1 MTTTPPAAGPRPD
14 TLGPGAG
21 GAVPADLPAHLPAG
35 PSAAGGPG
43 PVRARQPLRL
53 TLALVV
59 LGAWL
64 VAAAAWHL
72 TQGTADVTV
81 GELWRALTGQGGLD
95 QAAAVV
101 TASRL
106 PRLAAGVLVGC
117 ALGASGAALQGVARN
132 PLAAPDTLGVNAG
145 AYLAVTAAAVVGG
158 TLGAL
163 PGVVVAFAGGLA
175 AAGLVIGL
183 SGGAAASPV
192 RLVLAGSAIT
202 LGLVSITQAL
212 LVLFPWE
219 TQGLFAWGAGSLG
232 QNGMGTVRSVA
243 PVVVV
248 ALAGLVLAGRRL
260 DLLQLGDDTARS
272 LGVDVVR
279 SRAVVVVLGV
289 LLATCAVTV
298 TGPIG
303 FVGLCAPL
311 LVRLLA
317 TWVRPLT
324 RHRVLVPAAAVAGT
338 ALVLTADV
346 ALRAVFGP
354 VSGVTVPTGV
364 VTSLIGAVA
373 LILLARRARAA
384 LEPDTLVT
392 LRAGSAL
399 ARRAPAVLLGAA
411 VVLLAGVVVAGV
423 LLGDSTVLLGDVQ
436 HWLAGR
442 ASVRLDIIL
451 DSRVPRVAAALL
463 AGACLALA
471 GGLVQTVTRN
481 PLADPGV
488 LGVAHAAGL
497 GAVLVIVLVPA
508 PSFAAV
514 FTGAL
519 AGAVLAGLLVFG
531 ATAGTGAAAGRM
543 VLVGLGTGAGAGA
556 LTTLLLVR
564 TDPWNQNRAITWL
577 GGSTFGAGTPQLVP
591 MVVALLI
598 GVLVVARTHR
608 DLDLVQVDDVTP
620 RVLGVDLPRSRSAH
634 VALAVLLT
642 AAATAAIGPISFVG
656 LVAPHAARMLIG
668 KRHRWL
674 LPMTVLLG
682 AALVAVADVV
692 GRTAIAPA
700 QLPAG
705 LVTAV
710 VGTPYFLWLL
720 WRMRAARR

>member
-1 MTTTPPAAGPRPD
+1 MTTAPPAAGPDAPASS
-14 TLGPGAG
+14 GPA
-21 GAVPADLPAHLPAG
+21 AAPAPAPARHRL
-35 PSAAGGPG
+35 
-43 PVRARQPLRL
+43 RALL
-53 TLALVV
+53 V
-59 LGAWL
+59 LGLLVAWL

-81 GELWRALTGQGGLD
+81 GALWRALTGQGGLD

-132 PLAAPDTLGVNAG
+132 PLAAPDTLAVNSG
-145 AYLAVTAAAVVGG
+145 AHLAVTAAAVVGAS
-158 TLGAL
+158 LGAL

-175 AAGLVIGL
+175 AAGVVIGL
-183 SGGAAASPV
+183 SGGAGASPV

-202 LGLVSITQAL
+202 LGLSSVTQAL

-232 QNGMGTVRSVA
+232 QNGMGTVRTVA
-243 PVVVV
+243 PIVVL
-248 ALAGLVLAGRRL
+248 AFAGLLLVARRL
-260 DLLQLGDDTARS
+260 DLLQLGDDAARS

-279 SRAVVVVLGV
+279 TRLVTVLLAV

-324 RHRVLVPAAAVAGT
+324 KHRLLIPAAAVAGT

-354 VSGVTVPTGV
+354 ISGVTVPTGV

-373 LILLARRARAA
+373 LIVLARRARTA

-392 LRAGSAL
+392 LRAGSPL
-399 ARRAPAVLLGAA
+399 SRRAPALLLGAA
-411 VVLLAGVVVAGV
+411 LVLLAGVLVAGV
-423 LLGDSTVLLGDVQ
+423 LLGDSTVLLGDV
-436 HWLAGR
+436 HNWLAGR
-442 ASVRLDIIL
+442 ASVRLDIVL

-488 LGVAHAAGL
+488 LGVSHAAGL
-497 GAVLVIVLVPA
+497 GAVVVIVAAGA

-514 FTGAL
+514 FAGAVV
-519 AGAVLAGLLVFG
+519 GAVLAGLLVFG
-531 ATAGTGAAAGRM
+531 VTAGTGLASGRM
-543 VLVGLGTGAGAGA
+543 VLVGLGTGAAA
-556 LTTLLLVR
+556 SAVTTLLLVR

-577 GGSTFGAGTPQLVP
+577 GGSTFGAGLPQLVP
-591 MVVALLI
+591 MAVALLA

-620 RVLGVDLPRSRSAH
+620 RVLGVDLPRSRALH
-634 VALAVLLT
+634 VGVAVLLT
-642 AAATAAIGPISFVG
+642 AAATAAIGPVVFVG

-674 LPMTVLLG
+674 LPMTVVLG
-682 AALVAVADVV
+682 AALVGIADAV

-720 WRMRAARR
+720 WRMRVARGR

>member
-1 MTTTPPAAGPRPD
+1 MTTAPPAAGPDAPASS
-14 TLGPGAG
+14 GPA
-21 GAVPADLPAHLPAG
+21 AAPAPAPARHRL
-35 PSAAGGPG
+35 
-43 PVRARQPLRL
+43 RALL
-53 TLALVV
+53 V
-59 LGAWL
+59 LGLLVAWL

-81 GELWRALTGQGGLD
+81 GALWRALTGQGGLD

-132 PLAAPDTLGVNAG
+132 PLAAPDTLAVNSG
-145 AYLAVTAAAVVGG
+145 AHLAVTAAAVVGAS
-158 TLGAL
+158 LGAL
-163 PGVVVAFAGGLA
+163 PGVVVAFVGGLA
-175 AAGLVIGL
+175 AAGVVIGL
-183 SGGAAASPV
+183 SGGAGASPV

-202 LGLVSITQAL
+202 LGLSSVTQAL

-232 QNGMGTVRSVA
+232 QNGMGTVRTVA
-243 PVVVV
+243 PIVVL
-248 ALAGLVLAGRRL
+248 AFAGLLLVARRL
-260 DLLQLGDDTARS
+260 DLLQLGDDAARS

-279 SRAVVVVLGV
+279 TRLVTVLLAV

-324 RHRVLVPAAAVAGT
+324 RHRLLIPAAAVAGT

-354 VSGVTVPTGV
+354 ISGVTVPTGV

-373 LILLARRARAA
+373 LIVLARRARAA

-392 LRAGSAL
+392 LRAGSPL
-399 ARRAPAVLLGAA
+399 SRRAPALLLGAA
-411 VVLLAGVVVAGV
+411 LVLLAGVLVAGV

-436 HWLAGR
+436 NWLAGR
-442 ASVRLDIIL
+442 ASVRLDIVL

-488 LGVAHAAGL
+488 LGVSHAAGL
-497 GAVLVIVLVPA
+497 GAVVVIVAAGA

-514 FTGAL
+514 FAGAVV
-519 AGAVLAGLLVFG
+519 GAVLAGLLVFG
-531 ATAGTGAAAGRM
+531 VTAGTGLASGRM
-543 VLVGLGTGAGAGA
+543 VLVGLGTGAAA
-556 LTTLLLVR
+556 SAVTTLLLVR

-577 GGSTFGAGTPQLVP
+577 GGSTFGAGLPQLVP
-591 MVVALLI
+591 MAVALLA

-620 RVLGVDLPRSRSAH
+620 RVLGVDLPRSRALH
-634 VALAVLLT
+634 VGVAVLLT
-642 AAATAAIGPISFVG
+642 AAATAAIGPVVFVG

-674 LPMTVLLG
+674 LPMTVVLG
-682 AALVAVADVV
+682 AALVGIADAV

-720 WRMRAARR
+720 WRTRAARGR

>member
-1 MTTTPPAAGPRPD
+1 MTTSLPRSPRPD
-14 TLGPGAG
+14 ATPARVAGAPVAGLPEGTGAPGRGPRRSART
-21 GAVPADLPAHLPAG
+21 AVA
-35 PSAAGGPG
+35 
-43 PVRARQPLRL
+43 L
-53 TLALVV
+53 TALVV
-59 LGAWL
+59 WL
-64 VAAAAWHL
+64 VAAATWHL

-101 TASRL
+101 TSSRL

-117 ALGASGAALQGVARN
+117 ALGASGAALQGIARN
-132 PLAAPDTLGVNAG
+132 PLAAPDTLAVNAG
-145 AYLAVTAAAVVGG
+145 AHLAVTAAAVLGAS
-158 TLGAL
+158 LGAL

-175 AAGLVIGL
+175 AAGVVIGL
-183 SGGAAASPV
+183 SGGAAASPI
-192 RLVLAGSAIT
+192 RLVLGGTAIT
-202 LGLVSITQAL
+202 LGLASVTQAL

-232 QNGMGTVRSVA
+232 QNGMGTVRAVL
-243 PVVVV
+243 PVVLV
-248 ALAGLVLAGRRL
+248 AFAGLLLLGRRL
-260 DLLQLGDDTARS
+260 DLLQLGDDAARS
-272 LGVDVVR
+272 LGVDVGRTRLVG
-279 SRAVVVVLGV
+279 VVLAV

-317 TWVRPLT
+317 TWVPPLT
-324 RHRVLVPAAAVAGT
+324 RHRVLIPAAAVAGT

-346 ALRAVFGP
+346 ALRAVFGAI
-354 VSGVTVPTGV
+354 SGVTVPTGV

-373 LILLARRARAA
+373 LVLLARRARAA

-399 ARRAPAVLLGAA
+399 SRRAPAVLLGLAVLLVV
-411 VVLLAGVVVAGV
+411 VVLVAGV
-423 LLGDSTVLLGDVQ
+423 LLGDRTVLLGDVQ
-436 HWLAGR
+436 NWLAGR

-451 DSRVPRVAAALL
+451 DSRVPRVAAAML

-471 GGLVQTVTRN
+471 GGLIQTVTRN

-497 GAVLVIVLVPA
+497 GAVVVIVVAAA
-508 PSFAAV
+508 PSFALV

-519 AGAVLAGLLVFG
+519 VGAIAAGVLVFG
-531 ATAGTGAAAGRM
+531 AGSGGSAGRM
-543 VLVGLGTGAGAGA
+543 VLVGLGTGAAA
-556 LTTLLLVR
+556 SAVTTLLLVR

-591 MVVALLI
+591 MAVALVI
-598 GVLVVARTHR
+598 GLVVVARTHR
-608 DLDLVQVDDVTP
+608 DLDLVQVDDLTP
-620 RVLGVDLPRSRSAH
+620 RVLGVDLPRSRNLH
-634 VALAVLLT
+634 VAVAVLLT
-642 AAATAAIGPISFVG
+642 AAATAAIGPIVFVG

-720 WRMRAARR
+720 WRMRAASRR

>member
-1 MTTTPPAAGPRPD
+1 MTTSLPRSPRPDASPARAAGPAPVTGLPGEAPARP
-14 TLGPGAG
+14 GRQ
-21 GAVPADLPAHLPAG
+21 
-35 PSAAGGPG
+35 
-43 PVRARQPLRL
+43 PVRTVLVLA
-53 TLALVV
+53 ALV
-59 LGAWL
+59 AWL
-64 VAAAAWHL
+64 LAAAAWHL
-72 TQGTADVTV
+72 TQGTADVSV
-81 GELWRALTGQGGLD
+81 GALWRALTGQGGLD

-117 ALGASGAALQGVARN
+117 ALGASGAALQGIARN
-132 PLAAPDTLGVNAG
+132 PLAAPDTLAVNAG
-145 AYLAVTAAAVVGG
+145 AHLAVTVAAVAGAS
-158 TLGAL
+158 LGAL

-175 AAGLVIGL
+175 AAGVVIGL

-192 RLVLAGSAIT
+192 RLVLGGTAIT
-202 LGLVSITQAL
+202 LGLASVTQAL

-232 QNGMGTVRSVA
+232 QNGMGTVRAVL
-243 PVVVV
+243 PVVLV
-248 ALAGLVLAGRRL
+248 AFAGLLLLGRRL
-260 DLLQLGDDTARS
+260 DLLQLGDDAARS
-272 LGVDVVR
+272 LGVDVGRTRLVG
-279 SRAVVVVLGV
+279 VVLAV

-324 RHRVLVPAAAVAGT
+324 RHRLLIPAAAVAGT

-346 ALRAVFGP
+346 ALRAVFGAI
-354 VSGVTVPTGV
+354 SGVTVPTGV

-399 ARRAPAVLLGAA
+399 SRRAPAALLGLAVLLLA
-411 VVLLAGVVVAGV
+411 VVLVAGV
-423 LLGDSTVLLGDVQ
+423 LLGDQTVLLGDVQ
-436 HWLAGR
+436 NWLAGR

-451 DSRVPRVAAALL
+451 DSRVPRVAAAML

-471 GGLVQTVTRN
+471 GGLIQTVTRN

-497 GAVLVIVLVPA
+497 GAVVVIVVTAA
-508 PSFAAV
+508 PSFALV

-519 AGAVLAGLLVFG
+519 VGAIGAGLLVFG
-531 ATAGTGAAAGRM
+531 AGSGGSAGRT
-543 VLVGLGTGAGAGA
+543 VLVGLGTGAAA
-556 LTTLLLVR
+556 SAVTTLLLVR

-591 MVVALLI
+591 MAVALLV

-608 DLDLVQVDDVTP
+608 DLDLVQVDDLTP
-620 RVLGVDLPRSRSAH
+620 RVLGVDLPRSRTLH
-634 VALAVLLT
+634 VAVAVLLT
-642 AAATAAIGPISFVG
+642 AAATAAIGPIVFVG

-674 LPMTVLLG
+674 LPMTVVLG

-720 WRMRAARR
+720 WRMRAASRR

>member
-1 MTTTPPAAGPRPD
+1 VTTSLPRSPRPD
-14 TLGPGAG
+14 ATPARVAGPVGLPDGAG
-21 GAVPADLPAHLPAG
+21 APGR
-35 PSAAGGPG
+35 AA
-43 PVRARQPLRL
+43 ARQPVRTVAVLA
-53 TLALVV
+53 ALVV
-59 LGAWL
+59 WL
-64 VAAAAWHL
+64 LAAAAWHL

-117 ALGASGAALQGVARN
+117 ALGASGAALQGIARN
-132 PLAAPDTLGVNAG
+132 PLAAPDTLAVNAG
-145 AYLAVTAAAVVGG
+145 AHLAVTVAAVAGAS
-158 TLGAL
+158 LGAL
-163 PGVVVAFAGGLA
+163 PGVVVAFVGGLA
-175 AAGLVIGL
+175 AAGVVIGL

-192 RLVLAGSAIT
+192 RLVLGGTAIT
-202 LGLVSITQAL
+202 LGLASVTQAL

-232 QNGMGTVRSVA
+232 QNGMGTVRSVL
-243 PVVVV
+243 PVVLV
-248 ALAGLVLAGRRL
+248 AFAGLLLLARRL
-260 DLLQLGDDTARS
+260 DLLQLGDDAARS
-272 LGVDVVR
+272 LGVDVARTRLVG
-279 SRAVVVVLGV
+279 VVLAV

-324 RHRVLVPAAAVAGT
+324 RHRLLIPAAAVAGT
-338 ALVLTADV
+338 ALVITADV
-346 ALRAVFGP
+346 ALRAVFGAI
-354 VSGVTVPTGV
+354 SGVTVPTGV

-399 ARRAPAVLLGAA
+399 SRRAPAVLLGLAVLLLV
-411 VVLLAGVVVAGV
+411 VVLVAGV
-423 LLGDSTVLLGDVQ
+423 LLGDQTVLLGDVQ
-436 HWLAGR
+436 NWLAGR

-451 DSRVPRVAAALL
+451 DSRVPRVAAAML

-471 GGLVQTVTRN
+471 GGLIQTVTRN

-497 GAVLVIVLVPA
+497 GAVVVIVVSTG
-508 PSFAAV
+508 PSFALV

-519 AGAVLAGLLVFG
+519 VGAIAAGVLVFG
-531 ATAGTGAAAGRM
+531 AGSGGSAGRM
-543 VLVGLGTGAGAGA
+543 VLVGLGTGAAA
-556 LTTLLLVR
+556 SAVTTLLLVR

-591 MVVALLI
+591 MAVALVL

-608 DLDLVQVDDVTP
+608 DLDLVQVDDLTP
-620 RVLGVDLPRSRSAH
+620 RVLGVDLPRSRTLH
-634 VALAVLLT
+634 VAVAVLLT
-642 AAATAAIGPISFVG
+642 AAATAAIGPIVFVG

-682 AALVAVADVV
+682 AALVGIADVV

-720 WRMRAARR
+720 WRMRAASRR

>member
-1 MTTTPPAAGPRPD
+1 MTTAPPAAGPDAPASS
-14 TLGPGAG
+14 GPA
-21 GAVPADLPAHLPAG
+21 PAPAPARHRL
-35 PSAAGGPG
+35 
-43 PVRARQPLRL
+43 RALL
-53 TLALVV
+53 V
-59 LGAWL
+59 LGLLVAWL

-132 PLAAPDTLGVNAG
+132 PLAAPDTLAVNSG
-145 AYLAVTAAAVVGG
+145 AHLAVTAAAVVGAS
-158 TLGAL
+158 LGAL

-175 AAGLVIGL
+175 AAGVAIGL
-183 SGGAAASPV
+183 SGGAGASPV

-202 LGLVSITQAL
+202 LGLSSVTQAL

-232 QNGMGTVRSVA
+232 QNGMGTVRTVA
-243 PVVVV
+243 PIVVL
-248 ALAGLVLAGRRL
+248 AFAGLLLVARRL
-260 DLLQLGDDTARS
+260 DLLQLGDDAARS

-279 SRAVVVVLGV
+279 TRLVAVLLAV

-324 RHRVLVPAAAVAGT
+324 RHRLLIPAAAVAGT

-354 VSGVTVPTGV
+354 ISGVTVPTGV

-373 LILLARRARAA
+373 LIVLARRARAA

-392 LRAGSAL
+392 LRAGSPL
-399 ARRAPAVLLGAA
+399 SRRAPALLLGAA
-411 VVLLAGVVVAGV
+411 LVLLAGVLVAGV

-436 HWLAGR
+436 NWLAGR
-442 ASVRLDIIL
+442 ASVRLDIVL

-488 LGVAHAAGL
+488 LGVSHAAGL
-497 GAVLVIVLVPA
+497 GAVVVIVAAGA

-514 FTGAL
+514 FAGAVV
-519 AGAVLAGLLVFG
+519 GAVLAGLLVFG
-531 ATAGTGAAAGRM
+531 VTAGTGLASGRM
-543 VLVGLGTGAGAGA
+543 VLVGLGTGAAA
-556 LTTLLLVR
+556 SAVTTLLLVR

-577 GGSTFGAGTPQLVP
+577 GGSTFGAGLPQLVP
-591 MVVALLI
+591 MAVALLA

-620 RVLGVDLPRSRSAH
+620 RVLGVDLPRSRALH
-634 VALAVLLT
+634 VGVAVLLT
-642 AAATAAIGPISFVG
+642 AAATAAVGPVVFVG

-674 LPMTVLLG
+674 LPMTVVLG
-682 AALVAVADVV
+682 AALVGIADAV

-720 WRMRAARR
+720 WRMRAARGR

>member
-1 MTTTPPAAGPRPD
+1 VTTAPPAAGPDAPAAS
-14 TLGPGAG
+14 GPA
-21 GAVPADLPAHLPAG
+21 AAPAPAPARHRL
-35 PSAAGGPG
+35 
-43 PVRARQPLRL
+43 RALL
-53 TLALVV
+53 V
-59 LGAWL
+59 LGLLVAWL

-81 GELWRALTGQGGLD
+81 GALWRALTGQGGLD

-132 PLAAPDTLGVNAG
+132 PLAAPDTLAVNSG
-145 AYLAVTAAAVVGG
+145 AHLAVTAAAVVGAS
-158 TLGAL
+158 LGAL

-175 AAGLVIGL
+175 AAGVVIGL
-183 SGGAAASPV
+183 SGGAGASPV

-202 LGLVSITQAL
+202 LGLSSVTQAL

-232 QNGMGTVRSVA
+232 QNGMGTVRTVA
-243 PVVVV
+243 PIVVL
-248 ALAGLVLAGRRL
+248 AFAGLLLVARRL
-260 DLLQLGDDTARS
+260 DLLQLGDDAARS

-279 SRAVVVVLGV
+279 TRLVTVLLAV

-324 RHRVLVPAAAVAGT
+324 RHRLLIPAAAVAGT

-354 VSGVTVPTGV
+354 ISGVTVPTGV

-373 LILLARRARAA
+373 LIVLARRARAA

-392 LRAGSAL
+392 LRAGSPL
-399 ARRAPAVLLGAA
+399 SRRAPALLLGAA
-411 VVLLAGVVVAGV
+411 LVLLAGVLVAGV

-436 HWLAGR
+436 NWLAGR
-442 ASVRLDIIL
+442 ASVRLDIVL

-488 LGVAHAAGL
+488 LGVSHAAGL
-497 GAVLVIVLVPA
+497 GAVVVIVAAGA

-514 FTGAL
+514 FAGAVV
-519 AGAVLAGLLVFG
+519 GAVLAGLLVFG
-531 ATAGTGAAAGRM
+531 VTAGTGLASGRM
-543 VLVGLGTGAGAGA
+543 VLVGLGTGAAA
-556 LTTLLLVR
+556 SAVTTLLLVR

-577 GGSTFGAGTPQLVP
+577 GGSTFGAGLPQLVP
-591 MVVALLI
+591 MAVALLA

-620 RVLGVDLPRSRSAH
+620 RVLGVDLPRSRALH
-634 VALAVLLT
+634 VGVAVLLT
-642 AAATAAIGPISFVG
+642 AAATAAIGPVVFVG

-674 LPMTVLLG
+674 LPMTVVLG
-682 AALVAVADVV
+682 AALVGIADAV

-720 WRMRAARR
+720 WRTRAARGR

>member
-1 MTTTPPAAGPRPD
+1 MTTSPPATGPVAAAALPAA
-14 TLGPGAG
+14 PGAG
-21 GAVPADLPAHLPAG
+21 PAG
-35 PSAAGGPG
+35 GGRGAAREQTPAGRQ
-43 PVRARQPLRL
+43 PVRLVG
-53 TLALVV
+53 ALVLLV
-59 LGAWL
+59 VWL

-117 ALGASGAALQGVARN
+117 ALGASGAALQGIARN
-132 PLAAPDTLGVNAG
+132 PLAAPDTLAVNAG
-145 AYLAVTAAAVVGG
+145 AHLAVTAAAVVGAS
-158 TLGAL
+158 LGAL
-163 PGVVVAFAGGLA
+163 PGVAVAFAGGLA
-175 AAGLVIGL
+175 AAGVVIGL
-183 SGGAAASPV
+183 SGGPAASPV
-192 RLVLAGSAIT
+192 RLVLAGTAIT
-202 LGLVSITQAL
+202 LGLSSVTQAL

-232 QNGMGTVRSVA
+232 QNGMGTVRTVA

-248 ALAGLVLAGRRL
+248 AFLGLVLLGRRL
-260 DLLQLGDDTARS
+260 DLLGLGDDAARS
-272 LGVDVVR
+272 LGVDVARTRLVG
-279 SRAVVVVLGV
+279 VVLAV

-317 TWVRPLT
+317 TWVRPLG
-324 RHRVLVPAAAVAGT
+324 RHRLLIPAAAVAGT

-354 VSGVTVPTGV
+354 ISGVTVPTGV

-373 LILLARRARAA
+373 LVVLARRARAA

-399 ARRAPAVLLGAA
+399 ARRAPALLLGAG
-411 VVLLAGVVVAGV
+411 VLVLVGVVVAGV
-423 LLGDSTVLLGDVQ
+423 LLGDSTVLLGDVAN
-436 HWLAGR
+436 WLAGK

-451 DSRVPRVAAALL
+451 DSRVPRVGAALL

-471 GGLVQTVTRN
+471 GALVQTVTRN

-497 GAVLVIVLVPA
+497 GAVVVIVLTAA
-508 PSFAAV
+508 PSFALV
-514 FTGAL
+514 FGGAL
-519 AGAVLAGLLVFG
+519 VGAVLASLLVFG
-531 ATAGTGAAAGRM
+531 VTAGTGMASGRM
-543 VLVGLGTGAGAGA
+543 VLVGLGTGAAA
-556 LTTLLLVR
+556 SAVTTLLLVR

-577 GGSTFGAGTPQLVP
+577 GGSTYGAGTPQLVP
-591 MVVALLI
+591 MAVALAI

-620 RVLGVDLPRSRSAH
+620 RVLGVDLPRSRSVH
-634 VALAVLLT
+634 VGVAVLLT
-642 AAATAAIGPISFVG
+642 AAATAAIGPVVFVG

-668 KRHRWL
+668 KRHRWT
-674 LPMTVLLG
+674 LPLTVVLG
-682 AALVAVADVV
+682 AALVCVADVV

-720 WRMRAARR
+720 WRMRATSRR

>member
-1 MTTTPPAAGPRPD
+1 MTTPPTTAARRPDAPRVRAAGP
-14 TLGPGAG
+14 
-21 GAVPADLPAHLPAG
+21 GAVPPALAG
-35 PSAAGGPG
+35 VPDGTGRDRQ
-43 PVRARQPLRL
+43 PVRVVVV
-53 TLALVV
+53 LAL
-59 LGAWL
+59 LLAWL
-64 VAAAAWHL
+64 AAAAAWHL

-81 GELWRALTGQGGLD
+81 AELWRALTGQGDLD

-132 PLAAPDTLGVNAG
+132 PLAAPDTLAVNAG
-145 AYLAVTAAAVVGG
+145 AYVAVTAAAVFGA
-158 TLGAL
+158 TLGAI
-163 PGVVVAFAGGLA
+163 PSVVVAFVGGLA
-175 AAGLVIGL
+175 AAGLVIAL

-192 RLVLAGSAIT
+192 RLVLGGSAIT
-202 LGLVSITQAL
+202 LGLVSVTQAM

-232 QNGMGTVRSVA
+232 QNGMGTVRAVL
-243 PVVVV
+243 PVVLV
-248 ALAGLVLAGRRL
+248 ALAGLLLLGRRI
-260 DLLQLGDDTARS
+260 DLLQLGDDAARS
-272 LGVDVVR
+272 LGVDVGRTRLVG
-279 SRAVVVVLGV
+279 VVLAV

-317 TWVRPLT
+317 TWVRPLA
-324 RHRVLVPAAAVAGT
+324 RHRLLIPAAGVAGT
-338 ALVLTADV
+338 ALVLTSDV

-373 LILLARRARAA
+373 LVLLARRARAA

-392 LRAGSAL
+392 LRAGTAL
-399 ARRAPAVLLGAA
+399 SRRAPAV
-411 VVLLAGVVVAGV
+411 VLGVVAVLAVAALVAGV

-436 HWLAGR
+436 NWLAGR

-471 GGLVQTVTRN
+471 GGLVQAVTRN

-488 LGVAHAAGL
+488 LGVAHTAGL
-497 GAVLVIVLVPA
+497 GAVLVIVLVTG
-508 PSFAAV
+508 PSFALV

-519 AGAVLAGLLVFG
+519 VGAVVAGLLVFG
-531 ATAGTGAAAGRM
+531 VSAGTGAAAGRM
-543 VLVGLGTGAGAGA
+543 VLVGLGTGAGASA
-556 LTTLLLVR
+556 ITTLLLVR

-591 MVVALLI
+591 MAVALLI

-620 RVLGVDLPRSRSAH
+620 RVLGVDVPRSRYAH
-634 VALAVLLT
+634 LALAVLLT
-642 AAATAAIGPISFVG
+642 AAATAAIGPIAFVG

-674 LPMTVLLG
+674 LPTTVLLG
-682 AALVAVADVV
+682 ATLVAVADAV

-720 WRMRAARR
+720 WRMRARR

>member
-1 MTTTPPAAGPRPD
+1 VTTAPPAAGPDAPASS
-14 TLGPGAG
+14 GPA
-21 GAVPADLPAHLPAG
+21 PAPARHRL
-35 PSAAGGPG
+35 
-43 PVRARQPLRL
+43 RALL
-53 TLALVV
+53 V
-59 LGAWL
+59 LGLLVAWL

-81 GELWRALTGQGGLD
+81 GALWRALTGQGGLD

-132 PLAAPDTLGVNAG
+132 PLAAPDTLAVNSG
-145 AYLAVTAAAVVGG
+145 AHLAVTAAAVVGAS
-158 TLGAL
+158 LGAL

-175 AAGLVIGL
+175 AAGVVIGL
-183 SGGAAASPV
+183 SGGAGASPV

-202 LGLVSITQAL
+202 LGLSSVTQAL

-232 QNGMGTVRSVA
+232 QNGMGTVRTVA
-243 PVVVV
+243 PIVVL
-248 ALAGLVLAGRRL
+248 AFAGLLLVARRL
-260 DLLQLGDDTARS
+260 DLLQLGDDAARS

-279 SRAVVVVLGV
+279 TRLVTVLLAV

-324 RHRVLVPAAAVAGT
+324 RHRLLIPAAAVAGT

-354 VSGVTVPTGV
+354 ISGVTVPTGV

-373 LILLARRARAA
+373 LIVLARRARAA

-392 LRAGSAL
+392 LRAGSPL
-399 ARRAPAVLLGAA
+399 SRRAPALLLGAA
-411 VVLLAGVVVAGV
+411 LVLLAGVLVAGV

-436 HWLAGR
+436 NWLAGR
-442 ASVRLDIIL
+442 ASVRLDIVL

-488 LGVAHAAGL
+488 LGVSHAAGL
-497 GAVLVIVLVPA
+497 GAVVVIVAAGA

-514 FTGAL
+514 FAGAVV
-519 AGAVLAGLLVFG
+519 GAVLAGLLVFG
-531 ATAGTGAAAGRM
+531 VTAGTGLASGRM
-543 VLVGLGTGAGAGA
+543 VLVGLGTGAAA
-556 LTTLLLVR
+556 SAVTTLLLVR

-577 GGSTFGAGTPQLVP
+577 GGSTFGAGLPQLVP
-591 MVVALLI
+591 MAVALLA

-620 RVLGVDLPRSRSAH
+620 RVLGVDLPRSRALH
-634 VALAVLLT
+634 VGVAVLLT
-642 AAATAAIGPISFVG
+642 AAATAAIGPVVFVG

-674 LPMTVLLG
+674 LPMTVVLG
-682 AALVAVADVV
+682 AALVGIADAV

-720 WRMRAARR
+720 WRTRAARGR

>member
-1 MTTTPPAAGPRPD
+1 MTTAPPAAAPDAPASSGP
-14 TLGPGAG
+14 A
-21 GAVPADLPAHLPAG
+21 AAPAPAPAG
-35 PSAAGGPG
+35 HRL
-43 PVRARQPLRL
+43 RAVL
-53 TLALVV
+53 V
-59 LGAWL
+59 LGLLVTWL

-117 ALGASGAALQGVARN
+117 ALGASGAALQAVARN
-132 PLAAPDTLGVNAG
+132 PLAAPDTLAVNSG
-145 AYLAVTAAAVVGG
+145 AHLAVTAAAVVGAS
-158 TLGAL
+158 LGAL

-175 AAGLVIGL
+175 AAGVVIGL
-183 SGGAAASPV
+183 SGGAGASPV

-202 LGLVSITQAL
+202 LGLSSVTQAL

-232 QNGMGTVRSVA
+232 QNGMGTVRTVA
-243 PVVVV
+243 PIVVL
-248 ALAGLVLAGRRL
+248 ASAGLLLVARRL
-260 DLLQLGDDTARS
+260 DLLQLGDDAARS

-279 SRAVVVVLGV
+279 ARLVAVLLAV

-317 TWVRPLT
+317 TWVRPLR
-324 RHRVLVPAAAVAGT
+324 RHRLLIPAAAVAGT

-354 VSGVTVPTGV
+354 ISGVTVPTGV

-373 LILLARRARAA
+373 LIVLARRARAA

-392 LRAGSAL
+392 LRAGSPL
-399 ARRAPAVLLGAA
+399 SRRAPALLLGAA
-411 VVLLAGVVVAGV
+411 LVLLAGVLVAGV

-436 HWLAGR
+436 NWLGGR
-442 ASVRLDIIL
+442 ASVRLDIVL

-488 LGVAHAAGL
+488 LGVSHAAGL
-497 GAVLVIVLVPA
+497 GAVVVIVAVGA

-514 FTGAL
+514 FAGAVV
-519 AGAVLAGLLVFG
+519 GAVLAGLLVFG
-531 ATAGTGAAAGRM
+531 VTAGTGPASGRM
-543 VLVGLGTGAGAGA
+543 VLVGLGTGAAA
-556 LTTLLLVR
+556 SAVTTLLLVR
-564 TDPWNQNRAITWL
+564 TDPWNQSRAITWL
-577 GGSTFGAGTPQLVP
+577 GGSTFGAGLPQLVP
-591 MVVALLI
+591 MAIALLA

-620 RVLGVDLPRSRSAH
+620 RVLGVDLPRSRALH
-634 VALAVLLT
+634 VGVAVLLT
-642 AAATAAIGPISFVG
+642 AAATAAIGPVVFVG

-674 LPMTVLLG
+674 LPMTVVLG
-682 AALVAVADVV
+682 AALVGVADAV

-720 WRMRAARR
+720 WRMRAVRAR

>member
-1 MTTTPPAAGPRPD
+1 MTTSTPRSPRPD
-14 TLGPGAG
+14 ASPARVAGPAT
-21 GAVPADLPAHLPAG
+21 ALPAPPA
-35 PSAAGGPG
+35 PAPTDPVPRERSRQ
-43 PVRARQPLRL
+43 PVR
-53 TLALVV
+53 TVVALGV
-59 LGAWL
+59 LVAWL

-81 GELWRALTGQGGLD
+81 GELFRALTGQGGLD

-117 ALGASGAALQGVARN
+117 ALGASGAALQGIARN
-132 PLAAPDTLGVNAG
+132 PLAAPDTLAVNAG
-145 AYLAVTAAAVVGG
+145 AHLAVTVAAVAGAS
-158 TLGAL
+158 LGAL
-163 PGVVVAFAGGLA
+163 PGVVVAFVGGLG
-175 AAGLVIGL
+175 AAGVVIGL

-202 LGLVSITQAL
+202 LGLASVTQAL

-232 QNGMGTVRSVA
+232 QNGMGTIRAVL
-243 PVVVV
+243 PVVLV
-248 ALAGLVLAGRRL
+248 AFAGLLLIARRL
-260 DLLQLGDDTARS
+260 DLLQLGDDAARS
-272 LGVDVVR
+272 LGVDIARTRLVG
-279 SRAVVVVLGV
+279 VVLAV

-317 TWVRPLT
+317 TWVRPLA
-324 RHRVLVPAAAVAGT
+324 RHRLLIPAAAVAGT

-346 ALRAVFGP
+346 ALRAVFGAI
-354 VSGVTVPTGV
+354 SGVTVPTGV
-364 VTSLIGAVA
+364 VTSLIGATA

-392 LRAGSAL
+392 LKAGSAL
-399 ARRAPAVLLGAA
+399 SRRAPAVVLGLA
-411 VVLLAGVVVAGV
+411 VLLLVVVVVAGV
-423 LLGDSTVLLGDVQ
+423 LLGDQTVLLGDVQ
-436 HWLAGR
+436 NWLAGR

-497 GAVLVIVLVPA
+497 GAVVVIVMTSA
-508 PSFAAV
+508 PSFALV

-531 ATAGTGAAAGRM
+531 VSAGAGGSAGRI
-543 VLVGLGTGAGAGA
+543 VLVGLGTGAAAGA
-556 LTTLLLVR
+556 VTTLLLVR

-577 GGSTFGAGTPQLVP
+577 GGSTFGAGVPQLVP
-591 MVVALLI
+591 MAVALLI
-598 GVLVVARTHR
+598 GVVVVARTHR

-620 RVLGVDLPRSRSAH
+620 RVLGVDLPRSRHLH
-634 VALAVLLT
+634 VGLAVVLT
-642 AAATAAIGPISFVG
+642 AAATAAIGPIVFVG
-656 LVAPHAARMLIG
+656 LVAPHAARMVIG

-682 AALVAVADVV
+682 AALVCVADTV

-710 VGTPYFLWLL
+710 IGTPYFLWLL
-720 WRMRAARR
+720 WRMRATSRR

>member
-1 MTTTPPAAGPRPD
+1 VTTAPPAAGPAAPAAS
-14 TLGPGAG
+14 GPA
-21 GAVPADLPAHLPAG
+21 AAPAPAPARHRL
-35 PSAAGGPG
+35 
-43 PVRARQPLRL
+43 RALL
-53 TLALVV
+53 V
-59 LGAWL
+59 LGLLVAWL

-81 GELWRALTGQGGLD
+81 GALWRALTGQGGLD

-132 PLAAPDTLGVNAG
+132 PLAAPDTLAVNSG
-145 AYLAVTAAAVVGG
+145 AHLAVTAAAVVGAS
-158 TLGAL
+158 LGAL

-175 AAGLVIGL
+175 AAGVVIGL
-183 SGGAAASPV
+183 SGGAGASPV

-202 LGLVSITQAL
+202 LGLSSVTQAL

-232 QNGMGTVRSVA
+232 QNGMGTVRTVA
-243 PVVVV
+243 PIVVL
-248 ALAGLVLAGRRL
+248 AFAGLLLVARRL
-260 DLLQLGDDTARS
+260 DLLQLGDDAARS

-279 SRAVVVVLGV
+279 TRLVTVLLAV

-324 RHRVLVPAAAVAGT
+324 RHRLLIPAAAVAGT

-354 VSGVTVPTGV
+354 ISGVTVPTGV

-373 LILLARRARAA
+373 LIVLARRARAA

-392 LRAGSAL
+392 LRAGSPL
-399 ARRAPAVLLGAA
+399 SRRAPALLLGAA
-411 VVLLAGVVVAGV
+411 LVLLAGVLVAGV

-436 HWLAGR
+436 NWLAGR
-442 ASVRLDIIL
+442 ASVRLDIVL

-488 LGVAHAAGL
+488 LGVSHAAGL
-497 GAVLVIVLVPA
+497 GAVVVIVAAGA

-514 FTGAL
+514 FAGAVV
-519 AGAVLAGLLVFG
+519 GAVLAGLLVFG
-531 ATAGTGAAAGRM
+531 VTAGTGLASGRM
-543 VLVGLGTGAGAGA
+543 VLVGLGTGAAA
-556 LTTLLLVR
+556 SAVTTLLLVR

-577 GGSTFGAGTPQLVP
+577 GGSTFGAGLPQLVP
-591 MVVALLI
+591 MAVALLA

-620 RVLGVDLPRSRSAH
+620 RVLGVDLPRSRALH
-634 VALAVLLT
+634 VGVAVLLT
-642 AAATAAIGPISFVG
+642 AAATAAIGPVVFVG

-674 LPMTVLLG
+674 LPMTVVLG
-682 AALVAVADVV
+682 AALVGIADAV

-720 WRMRAARR
+720 WRTRAARGR

>member
-1 MTTTPPAAGPRPD
+1 MTTAPPAAGPD
-14 TLGPGAG
+14 ALVA
-21 GAVPADLPAHLPAG
+21 AG
-35 PSAAGGPG
+35 PAASPA
-43 PVRARQPLRL
+43 PARHPLR
-53 TLALVV
+53 TTAV
-59 LGAWL
+59 LGLLVLWL
-64 VAAAAWHL
+64 VAAAVWHL
-72 TQGTADVTV
+72 TQGTADVTA
-81 GELWRALTGQGGLD
+81 GELWRAVTGQGGLD

-101 TASRL
+101 TASRV

-132 PLAAPDTLGVNAG
+132 PLAAPDTLAVNAG
-145 AYLAVTAAAVVGG
+145 AHLAVTAAAVLGA

-163 PGVVVAFAGGLA
+163 PGVLVAFAGGLA
-175 AAGLVIGL
+175 AAGVVIGL
-183 SGGAAASPV
+183 SGGAGASPV

-202 LGLVSITQAL
+202 LGLSSVTQAL

-219 TQGLFAWGAGSLG
+219 TQGLYAWGAGSLG
-232 QNGMGTVRSVA
+232 QNGMGTIRSVA
-243 PVVVV
+243 PLVLV
-248 ALAGLVLAGRRL
+248 AFAGLVLVGRRL
-260 DLLQLGDDTARS
+260 DLLQLGDDSARA
-272 LGVDVVR
+272 LGVDVARTRLV
-279 SRAVVVVLGV
+279 AVLLAV

-324 RHRVLVPAAAVAGT
+324 RHRVLIPAAAVAGT

-346 ALRAVFGP
+346 GLRAVFGP
-354 VSGVTVPTGV
+354 ISGVTVPTGV

-373 LILLARRARAA
+373 LVLLARRARAT

-399 ARRAPAVLLGAA
+399 SRRAPALLLGGAVALLAA
-411 VVLLAGVVVAGV
+411 VLVAGV

-436 HWLAGR
+436 NWLAGR

-463 AGACLALA
+463 AGASLALA

-497 GAVLVIVLVPA
+497 GAVAVIVVVHA

-514 FTGAL
+514 FAGAVV
-519 AGAVLAGLLVFG
+519 GAVLAGLLVFG
-531 ATAGTGAAAGRM
+531 VTAGSGLAAGRM
-543 VLVGLGTGAGAGA
+543 VLVGLGTGAGAA
-556 LTTLLLVR
+556 AVTTLLLVR
-564 TDPWNQNRAITWL
+564 TDPWNQGRALTWL
-577 GGSTFGAGTPQLVP
+577 GGSTFGAGLPQLVP
-591 MVVALLI
+591 MAVALLA
-598 GVLVVARTHR
+598 GAVVVARTHR

-620 RVLGVDLPRSRSAH
+620 RVLGVDLPRSR
-634 VALAVLLT
+634 ALHIGVAVLLT
-642 AAATAAIGPISFVG
+642 AAATAAIGPVVFVG

-682 AALVAVADVV
+682 AALVGVADAV

-720 WRMRAARR
+720 WRMRARSRA

>member
-1 MTTTPPAAGPRPD
+1 VTTTATTTGPQPAAPD
-14 TLGPGAG
+14 GRD
-21 GAVPADLPAHLPAG
+21 VPEG
-35 PSAAGGPG
+35 RAAGAPG
-43 PVRARQPLRL
+43 GQRLRTTL
-53 TLALVV
+53 VLAL
-59 LGAWL
+59 LCLWL
-64 VAAAAWHL
+64 VAAALWHL
-72 TQGTADVTV
+72 TQGTADVGV
-81 GELWRALTGQGGLD
+81 GDLLRALTGQEGLD

-106 PRLAAGVLVGC
+106 PRLAAAVLVGC

-132 PLAAPDTLGVNAG
+132 PLAAPDTLAVNSG
-145 AYLAVTAAAVVGG
+145 AHLAVTAAAVVGAS
-158 TLGAL
+158 LGAL

-175 AAGLVIGL
+175 AAGVVIGL
-183 SGGAAASPV
+183 SGGAGASPV

-202 LGLVSITQAL
+202 LGLSSVTQAL

-232 QNGMGTVRSVA
+232 QNGMGTVRTVA
-243 PVVVV
+243 PIVVL
-248 ALAGLVLAGRRL
+248 AFAGLLLVARRL
-260 DLLQLGDDTARS
+260 DLLQLGDDAARS
-272 LGVDVVR
+272 LGVDVARTRLVT
-279 SRAVVVVLGV
+279 VLLAV

-324 RHRVLVPAAAVAGT
+324 RHRLLIPAAAVAGT

-354 VSGVTVPTGV
+354 ISGVTVPTGV

-373 LILLARRARAA
+373 LIVLARRARAA

-392 LRAGSAL
+392 LRAGSPL
-399 ARRAPAVLLGAA
+399 SRRAPALLLGAA
-411 VVLLAGVVVAGV
+411 LVLLAGVLVAGV

-436 HWLAGR
+436 NWLAGR
-442 ASVRLDIIL
+442 ASVRLDIVL

-488 LGVAHAAGL
+488 LGVSHAAGL
-497 GAVLVIVLVPA
+497 GAVVVIVAAGA

-514 FTGAL
+514 FAGAVV
-519 AGAVLAGLLVFG
+519 GAVLAGLLVFG
-531 ATAGTGAAAGRM
+531 VTAGTGLASGRM
-543 VLVGLGTGAGAGA
+543 VLVGLGTGAAA
-556 LTTLLLVR
+556 SAVTTLLLVR

-577 GGSTFGAGTPQLVP
+577 GGSTFGAGLPQLVP
-591 MVVALLI
+591 MAVALLA

-620 RVLGVDLPRSRSAH
+620 RVLGVDLPRSRALH
-634 VALAVLLT
+634 VGVAVLLT
-642 AAATAAIGPISFVG
+642 AAATAAIGPVVFVG

-674 LPMTVLLG
+674 LPMTVVLG
-682 AALVAVADVV
+682 AALVGIADAV

-720 WRMRAARR
+720 WRTRAARGR

>member
-1 MTTTPPAAGPRPD
+1 MTTSPPAAGPVAAARPAAPGAGPVD
-14 TLGPGAG
+14 GGRGPGA
-21 GAVPADLPAHLPAG
+21 
-35 PSAAGGPG
+35 SARRRQ
-43 PVRARQPLRL
+43 PVRVVAA
-53 TLALVV
+53 LAL
-59 LGAWL
+59 LALWL
-64 VAAAAWHL
+64 AAAAAWHL
-72 TQGTADVTV
+72 TQGTADVTI

-132 PLAAPDTLGVNAG
+132 PLAAPDTLAVNAG
-145 AYLAVTAAAVVGG
+145 AQLAMTAVAVAGAS
-158 TLGAL
+158 LGAL
-163 PGVVVAFAGGLA
+163 PGVAVAFAGGLA
-175 AAGLVIGL
+175 AAGVVIGL
-183 SGGAAASPV
+183 SGGPAASPV
-192 RLVLAGSAIT
+192 RLVLGGTAIT
-202 LGLVSITQAL
+202 LGLSSVTQAL

-232 QNGMGTVRSVA
+232 QNGMGTVRAVA
-243 PVVVV
+243 PIVV
-248 ALAGLVLAGRRL
+248 AAFVGLVLLGRRL
-260 DLLQLGDDTARS
+260 DLLGLGDDAARS
-272 LGVDVVR
+272 LGVDVARTRLVG
-279 SRAVVVVLGV
+279 VLLAV

-317 TWVRPLT
+317 TWVRPLG
-324 RHRVLVPAAAVAGT
+324 RHRLLIPAAAAAGT

-373 LILLARRARAA
+373 LVVLARRARAA

-392 LRAGSAL
+392 LRAGSDL
-399 ARRAPAVLLGAA
+399 ARRAPALLLGAG
-411 VVLLAGVVVAGV
+411 VLLLVGVVVAGV
-423 LLGDSTVLLGDVQ
+423 LLGDSTVLLGDVAN
-436 HWLAGR
+436 WLAGR

-471 GGLVQTVTRN
+471 GALVQTVTRN

-488 LGVAHAAGL
+488 LGVSHAAGL
-497 GAVLVIVLVPA
+497 GAVVVLVLTSA
-508 PSFAAV
+508 PSFALV
-514 FTGAL
+514 FGGAL

-531 ATAGTGAAAGRM
+531 ATAGTGMASGRM
-543 VLVGLGTGAGAGA
+543 VLVGLGTGAAA
-556 LTTLLLVR
+556 SAVTTLLLVR

-577 GGSTFGAGTPQLVP
+577 GGSTFGAGAPQLVP
-591 MVVALLI
+591 MAVALAI

-620 RVLGVDLPRSRSAH
+620 RVLGVDLPRSRSLH
-634 VALAVLLT
+634 VGVAVLLT
-642 AAATAAIGPISFVG
+642 AAATAAIGPVVFVG

-668 KRHRWL
+668 KRHRWT
-674 LPMTVLLG
+674 LPLTVALG
-682 AALVAVADVV
+682 AALVCVADLV

-710 VGTPYFLWLL
+710 IGTPYFLWLL
-720 WRMRAARR
+720 WRMRATSRR